1 MPPKTEPDPY
11 FVLGL
16 ARDAGEAEIRAA
28 YRDLVAKYHP
38 DKHQGNPLEGL
49 AAEKM
54 AELNRAYE
62 ILSDPDRRAEHDRS
76 HGPWPRPAGPGWGSG
91 TTVPFPRRR
100 RRRWLLVLG
109 ILLLLPLLIRI
120 VTLLLRPL
128 ARLLRGAFERVA
140 AARGTPLLG
149 VIVIAAILLLVFFLV
164 RRHRR
169 KHGPGKH

>member
-38 DKHQGNPLEGL
+38 DKHQGNPLQGL

-62 ILSDPDRRAEHDRS
+62 ILSNPERRAEYDRS
-76 HGPWPRPAGPGWGSG
+76 GGGWPRPVGPGWRGG
-91 TTVPFPRRR
+91 AAIPLQRK
-100 RRRWLLVLG
+100 RRRWLLILG

-120 VTLLLRPL
+120 ATALLRPL
-128 ARLLRGAFERVA
+128 ARLFGGAFERVA
-140 AARGTPLLG
+140 ATRGTPLLG
-149 VIVIAAILLLVFFLV
+149 VIVLAALLLLVFFLV

-169 KHGPGKH
+169 KHGPGKR

>member
-62 ILSDPDRRAEHDRS
+62 ILSDPDRRAEYDRS
-76 HGPWPRPAGPGWGSG
+76 GGGWPRPVGPGWRGG
-91 TTVPFPRRR
+91 AAIPLRRK

-120 VTLLLRPL
+120 VTALLRPL
-128 ARLLRGAFERVA
+128 VRLLGGAFERVA

-149 VIVIAAILLLVFFLV
+149 VIVLAVLLLLVLFLL
-164 RRHRR
+164 RRNGR
-169 KHGPGKH
+169 KHGPSKR

>member
-62 ILSDPDRRAEHDRS
+62 ILSDPDRRAEYDRS
-76 HGPWPRPAGPGWGSG
+76 GGGWPRPVGPGWRGG
-91 TTVPFPRRR
+91 AAIPLRRK

-128 ARLLRGAFERVA
+128 ARLFQGAFESLS

-149 VIVIAAILLLVFFLV
+149 VIVLAAILLLVFFLV
-164 RRHRR
+164 RRHGR
-169 KHGPGKH
+169 KHGPSKR